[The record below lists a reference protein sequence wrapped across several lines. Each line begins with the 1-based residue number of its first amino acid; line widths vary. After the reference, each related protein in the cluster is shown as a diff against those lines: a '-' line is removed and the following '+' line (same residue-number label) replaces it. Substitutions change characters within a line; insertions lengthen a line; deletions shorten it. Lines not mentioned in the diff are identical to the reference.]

1 MDLNLSQI
9 IDQVGKDK
17 GVDKEILIA
26 ALEEAMVTAARRKLG
41 LKEGVEA
48 QFNPEAGEV
57 EVFQYKEVT
66 DEVEDPQTQ
75 LSLEEARALDPE
87 AEVGDLLGMKVD
99 TSDFGRIAAQTAK
112 QVIIQRVKD
121 AERENVYMA
130 YKDRRGEIVN
140 GIVQRFERGDII
152 VNLGRVEA
160 MLSKSEQV
168 PRESYKPGDRLR
180 AMILDVRRAQRGTQ
194 IVLSRTHPEFMTRMF
209 EMEVPEISE
218 RIVEIHNAAREPGE
232 RAKIAVLSNDLDVDP
247 VGACVGMRG
256 SRVQSVVQELRGERI
271 DIIPWSPDP
280 AKFVCS
286 ALSPAEI
293 SRVIVDEENKSM
305 EVIVPDDQLS
315 LAIGR
320 RGQNVRLASKLSGW
334 RLDVLSESRAAE
346 RNEEAR
352 ESLSAIPGVGEM
364 IVEILFM
371 EGYRSAEDIAQ
382 TTLEELSNIEGI
394 GEAKAESLIV
404 SARELIERKQA
415 EKEAAALTVDA
426 LLGSHDGIDIE
437 EDTIALLQADE
448 VFTLNDLMEFD
459 EEKISA
465 IDGIEPE
472 KAKILLKVARDLM
485 GKQPTEQPA
494 DIETPPA
501 EKTES
506 DLSRISGIG
515 AHTIE
520 LLSLHGI
527 ESIEQLANTKA
538 KDLMR
543 IPGIGDKKAHNLA
556 QSAQS
561 ALESMGELQMESTDS
576 ASQDSDDES

>member
-66 DEVEDPQTQ
+66 DEIEDPQTQ

-160 MLSKSEQV
+160 MLPKSEQV

-194 IVLSRTHPEFMTRMF
+194 IILSRTHPEFMTRLF

-334 RLDVLSESRAAE
+334 RLDVLSESRAAQ

-352 ESLSAIPGVGEM
+352 ASLGEIHGVGEM

-371 EGYRSAEDIAQ
+371 EGYRSAEDIAHASI
-382 TTLEELSNIEGI
+382 EDLSSIEGI
-394 GEAKAESLIV
+394 GSVKAGNMLASAK
-404 SARELIERKQA
+404 ELVQRKKA
-415 EKEAAALTVDA
+415 EKEAAALTVDS
-426 LLGSHDGIDIE
+426 LLGSHDGNEIE
-437 EDTIALLQADE
+437 EDTIAILQAHE
-448 VFTLNDLMEFD
+448 IFTLNDLMEFD
-459 EEKISA
+459 EEKLSA
-465 IDGIEPE
+465 MEGIEPE
-472 KAKILLKVARDLM
+472 KAGALLRVARNLL
-485 GKQPTEQPA
+485 GKPQPEQPA
-494 DIETPPA
+494 GSETPPA
-501 EKTES
+501 AKTES
-506 DLSRISGIG
+506 DLSRIDGIG

-527 ESIEQLANTKA
+527 ETIEQLAKTKS

-543 IPGIGDKKAHNLA
+543 IPGIGDKKARSLA
-556 QSAQS
+556 QSAQN
-561 ALESMGELQMESTDS
+561 ALENTGELQQASTDS
-576 ASQDSDDES
+576 ALADSKDES